1 MVNGQALDEGR
12 LCGRDPPWLF
22 PSIPFRVA
30 ATNDAE
36 WMLHIA
42 TGMEATRYG
51 GMSNLNAKS
60 IRERHSAIVIIASRL
75 IPMSEILLVIAP
87 IPRRKPSNFSTPRR
101 SFLDRPRHAHSP
113 PPAAVDAWR
122 GRQV

>member
-12 LCGRDPPWLF
+12 LCGRDPPWLRRHERR
-22 PSIPFRVA
+22 RVDVA
-30 ATNDAE
+30 YCYRD
-36 WMLHIA
+36 
-42 TGMEATRYG
+42 G
-51 GMSNLNAKS
+51 GYA
-60 IRERHSAIVIIASRL
+60 IRRNVKLKCQVYPGASFGNRHNASRL

-122 GRQV
+122 GHQV